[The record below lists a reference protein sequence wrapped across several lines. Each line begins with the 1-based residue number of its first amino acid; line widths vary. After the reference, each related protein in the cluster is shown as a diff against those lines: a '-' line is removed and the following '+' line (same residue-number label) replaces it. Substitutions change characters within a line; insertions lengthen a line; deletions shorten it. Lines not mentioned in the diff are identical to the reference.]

1 MTIAPQKAI
10 IDFRVEKHRNMCP
23 PKQMCVFPHTEK
35 LPKAHGFLKDKG
47 GNNVERF
54 FTVEENHGT
63 QVPVQVRMGQRI
75 VLTREQLGVK

>member
-1 MTIAPQKAI
+1 
-10 IDFRVEKHRNMCP
+10 
-23 PKQMCVFPHTEK
+23 MCVFLHTEK

-54 FTVEENHGT
+54 FIIEENHGI